1 MVREHNA
8 TLACLARFF
17 SRAAAAYVGL
27 LLHHNCCAGAVAS
40 PRRLCAARCGGGWGD
55 VARPSLRT
63 LLWLLALLS
72 LWITLLRACLRP
84 AGWQTSRPLRGSRR
98 RPLAPS
104 PLL

>member
-40 PRRLCAARCGGGWGD
+40 PRGLCAARGGGGWGD

-63 LLWLLALLS
+63 LLWLLALLAS
-72 LWITLLRACLRP
+72 RATCIRRSARLLL
-84 AGWQTSRPLRGSRR
+84 T
-98 RPLAPS
+98 
-104 PLL
+104 